1 MIEIDGSFGEGGGQ
15 ILRSAL
21 ALSLITQKPVHL
33 YKIRRGRKKPGLL
46 AQHLTAVN
54 AAARIANAEVT
65 GAKLGAQEIVFRP
78 KPVVPGEY
86 SFDIGSAGST
96 GLVLQTVLMPL
107 VLSRKRSIVRL
118 EGGTH
123 NPMSPPFDFLERAFF
138 PAVRRIGI
146 EASLA
151 LERPGFYPQG
161 GGRLSVTIEPHAD
174 FSRFELLERGKI
186 RSLTVRALVSKLPAT
201 IGEREIAIVDRTLDL
216 GAPSAERTS
225 KVDLIDNALGP
236 GNALVA
242 ELRCEHATEVFTSF
256 GEKGKPAEQVAE
268 ALVAEIRAYLD
279 SKAAVGEHLQDQLL
293 LPLALAEGGRFRTVA
308 LSSHTTTNLEV
319 LKRFL
324 DVEIE
329 AADDGM
335 IGVRRGFT

>member
-21 ALSLITQKPVHL
+21 ALSLITQRPVHL
-33 YKIRRGRKKPGLL
+33 DKIRRGRKKPGLL

-54 AAARIANAEVT
+54 AAARIASAEVT
-65 GAKLGAQEIVFRP
+65 GAKLGSQEIVFRP
-78 KPVVPGEY
+78 NPVVPGEY
-86 SFDIGSAGST
+86 SFNIGTAGST

-107 VLSRKRSIVRL
+107 VLCRARSIVRL

-123 NPMSPPFDFLERAFF
+123 NRMSPPFDFLARAFF
-138 PAVRRIGI
+138 PAVAQIGI
-146 EASLA
+146 NASLA

-161 GGRLSVTIEPHAD
+161 GGRFSVTIEPHAD
-174 FSRFELLERGKI
+174 FSPLELRDRGRI
-186 RSLTVRALVSKLPAT
+186 RSLDVRALVSKLPAT

-216 GAPSAERTS
+216 GEPSAERTS
-225 KVDLIDNALGP
+225 KVEMIENAMGP
-236 GNALVA
+236 GNVLVA
-242 ELRCEHATEVFTSF
+242 ELRSEHATEVFTSF
-256 GEKGKPAEQVAE
+256 GEKGKPAEKVAE
-268 ALVAEIRAYLD
+268 ELVLEIRGYLD
-279 SKAAVGEHLQDQLL
+279 AKAAVGEHLQDQLL

-324 DVEIE
+324 ELEIE
-329 AADDGM
+329 AGDDGM
-335 IGVRRGFT
+335 IAIRRVLP